1 VLYQLDAVLAPAA
14 ELVAAAATVPQFEAF
29 VGALEATGLA
39 VRGRGEVPGGARR
52 CCGQQ
57 RPCSVLCV
65 RLAQKAHS
73 QAATQSVQAASR
85 PSSTQSAAT
94 ARAARPAM
102 QNCPASGWPRAAGG
116 FTSLAAFQCCL
127 RGPKLQLFTPQRDAD
142 SSALPAAA
150 QGQLSAG
157 CPDPTTADCPYNPI
171 TVFAPTN
178 AAFLDLAAS
187 LNTSLNGLF
196 RQDCCW

>member
-1 VLYQLDAVLAPAA
+1 MVRVDAVGSSGHAVCYVL
-14 ELVAAAATVPQFEAF
+14 
-29 VGALEATGLA
+29 GLPKRHTA
-39 VRGRGEVPGGARR
+39 KQLLKACRQPHAQARH
-52 CCGQQ
+52 
-57 RPCSVLCV
+57 
-65 RLAQKAHS
+65 K
-73 QAATQSVQAASR
+73 
-85 PSSTQSAAT
+85 SAAT

-102 QNCPASGWPRAAGG
+102 QNCPASCWPRAAGG